1 MNYKRK
7 RTIYRVELEHTYS
20 GLSFDFAD
28 YQQACDFMASALESM
43 NYGDG
48 GKRTCK
54 LTIIDEE
61 VGLNE

>member
-1 MNYKRK
+1 MKK
-7 RTIYRVELEHTYS
+7 TYRIELEHTYV
-20 GLSFDFAD
+20 GVSFDFD
-28 YQQACDFMASALESM
+28 NFYDACNFMASALESM

-48 GKRTCK
+48 GKRTGN